1 MPPSSAGRML
11 WETGILGATSKPAK
25 LGPRLPCAF
34 TAHTSIPRAA
44 VQCRVGPGCIAHQC
58 ADGRPTRG
66 AFARPTQET
75 RPLSLHLQPLDKGL
89 AKTCRE
95 VGHLCPSSAR
105 ASRRLEG
112 RYIWYGEEA
121 DPLRFAAPDTNGWHR
136 SPGLPCPPDRRVPH
150 RPWEPIMTPARG
162 HAAGALSVLQRACPV
177 APSSFAL
184 AQACLPTDGYPP
196 DAVGSPLRSGRLSV
210 PSQTT
215 TYSRLPSVCPG
226 SLTVIRTPPALLQRW
241 SLCLFPVTSGHIP
254 CPPAAA
260 EGILPPERQA
270 ARAIRSSNAYQS
282 LAAR

>member
-1 MPPSSAGRML
+1 MKRGISTDPLHASPRPQVGCSGRLGSWVQRASLRSSARGFHAPSPRTPRFLAQRCSAESALVVSRISAQM
-11 WETGILGATSKPAK
+11 A
-25 LGPRLPCAF
+25 GPR
-34 TAHTSIPRAA
+34 
-44 VQCRVGPGCIAHQC
+44 
-58 ADGRPTRG
+58 
-66 AFARPTQET
+66 E
-75 RPLSLHLQPLDKGL
+75 PLDKGL

-162 HAAGALSVLQRACPV
+162 HAAGALSVLQRACLV

-196 DAVGSPLRSGRLSV
+196 DAVRSPLRSGRLSV

-270 ARAIRSSNAYQS
+270 ARAVRSSNAYQS